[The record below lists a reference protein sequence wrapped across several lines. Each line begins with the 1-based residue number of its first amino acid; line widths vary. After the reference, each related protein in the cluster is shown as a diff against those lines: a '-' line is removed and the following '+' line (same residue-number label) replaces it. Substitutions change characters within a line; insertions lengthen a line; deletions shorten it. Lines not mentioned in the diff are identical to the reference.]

1 MATSRRRKAA
11 GMRRTVSIAA
21 ACGVLGIGIAAAVG
35 DYGRGQRGPAAGD
48 RPAAP
53 AAVVADNAPPA
64 IVRAPAPGVL
74 QLTAAVGLSWYAVLP
89 LNRPRAT
96 RAGEA
101 ELSPQRGETGD
112 WPPEPGPAGV
122 TAAAPSPLAVA
133 SLPLA
138 LLRPSGGVV
147 TSRFGWRIHPL
158 FGRPEF
164 HTGLDIATGYGSP
177 VTAARAGLVRFVG
190 WESGYGRIIVLD
202 HGGGLETT
210 YSHLSAALVSP
221 GQTVERGQEIGRIG
235 NSGWST
241 GPHLFFEVRRNG
253 VPVDPA
259 RYLN

>member
-1 MATSRRRKAA
+1 MATSRRRRAA
-11 GMRRTVSIAA
+11 NMRRTVSIAA
-21 ACGVLGIGIAAAVG
+21 ACGVLGIGIAVATG
-35 DYGRGQRGPAAGD
+35 GYGRGERGPAVGD

-53 AAVVADNAPPA
+53 AAIVTGNAPPA
-64 IVRAPAPGVL
+64 ILRAPAPGVL
-74 QLTAAVGLSWYAVLP
+74 QFAAALGLSGDLALP
-89 LNRPRAT
+89 LNRPRAIH
-96 RAGEA
+96 AGDA
-101 ELSPQRGETGD
+101 ELSPRRDDTGD
-112 WPPEPGPAGV
+112 VPPEPGPAGV
-122 TAAAPSPLAVA
+122 TAAGAPPVA
-133 SLPLA
+133 GATLPLL
-138 LLRPSGGVV
+138 LLRPSGGVI

-164 HTGLDIATGYGSP
+164 HTGLDIATRYGSP

-210 YSHLSAALVSP
+210 YSHLSVALVSP
-221 GQTVERGQEIGRIG
+221 GQTVARGQEIGRIG